1 VVGTRGWLYQDF
13 FQKIEALGLEN
24 IVHFPGYVLDADLPA
39 IYSAATGLVMA
50 SVYEGFGLP
59 VLEAMACGAP
69 VVSSRASSLPE
80 IGGEAACYFDPLN
93 VDDMT
98 AALRRVLADEELRA
112 QMSGAGLEQATKFSW
127 ERAAQ
132 ETRAVYRR
140 VLG

>member
-1 VVGTRGWLYQDF
+1 
-13 FQKIEALGLEN
+13 
-24 IVHFPGYVLDADLPA
+24 
-39 IYSAATGLVMA
+39 
-50 SVYEGFGLP
+50 
-59 VLEAMACGAP
+59 